1 MNLGGALVEI
11 AQSVLNRAG
20 SGWPTSWNAQ
30 VIIDRYGDE
39 FGLLGHPERLA
50 S

>member
-1 MNLGGALVEI
+1 VADLLEY
-11 AQSVLNRAG
+11 
-20 SGWPTSWNAQ
+20 AQ